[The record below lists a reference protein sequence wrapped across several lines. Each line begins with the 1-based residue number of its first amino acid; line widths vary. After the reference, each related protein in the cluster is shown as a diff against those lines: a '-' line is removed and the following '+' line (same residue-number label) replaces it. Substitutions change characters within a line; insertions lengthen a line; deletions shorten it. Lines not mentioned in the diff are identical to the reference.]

1 MSFCDRIPPR
11 KKENFMKNFE
21 LTLLSDDQVWG
32 SEEEKQLDV
41 LKSYG
46 TSALITDLTAL
57 TGILYYDDIVYTELF
72 NNHKIKGS
80 YWTKSVNNNERK
92 GIVTCSKNGDKLATS
107 ESYRD
112 RGIRPVLKS
121 NKVFNEVYSKRKLGE
136 NNAYEVEYGEYPQT
150 LADEKEQIKLE
161 KIYLL
166 EQLKKAEY
174 RTKMKKTGKVYTF
187 DSLPASPQNWKRKME
202 PISYDEFSYKNQK
215 YIRIWENCDR
225 YLWVKVEPI
234 TWLIDEETKSLV
246 SKKIL
251 LSGIRFAPESS
262 ENIDFEK
269 TDMKYYL
276 DNFMA
281 YEILS
286 QESLEYINKRLKE
299 INKELSELESLK
311 EKLLKEQNG
320 KKLIQK

>member
-1 MSFCDRIPPR
+1 
-11 KKENFMKNFE
+11 MKNFE
-21 LTLLSDDQVWG
+21 LTLLSADQVWG

-41 LKSYG
+41 LKRYG

-57 TGILYYDDIVYTELF
+57 TGILHYKGIVYTELF
-72 NNHKIKGS
+72 INHKLKGS
-80 YWTKSVNNNERK
+80 YWTKSEYNECK
-92 GIVTCSKNGDKLATS
+92 GIVTCSKNGDKSGSS
-107 ESYRD
+107 ESDRD
-112 RGIRPVLKS
+112 EGIRPVLKS

-136 NNAYEVEYGEYPQT
+136 NNVYEVEYGEYPQT

-166 EQLKKAEY
+166 EQLKKEEY

-187 DSLPASPQNWKRKME
+187 DSLSASPQNWKRKIE

-251 LSGIRFAPESS
+251 LSGIRFAPESKD
-262 ENIDFEK
+262 NIDFEK

-311 EKLLKEQNG
+311 EKLLKEQNE

>member
-1 MSFCDRIPPR
+1 
-11 KKENFMKNFE
+11 MKNFE
-21 LTLLSDDQVWG
+21 LTLLSADQVWG

-41 LKSYG
+41 LKRYG

-72 NNHKIKGS
+72 NNHEIKGS
-80 YWTKSVNNNERK
+80 YWTKSINNEHKR
-92 GIVTCSKNGDKLATS
+92 IVTCRKDGDKSVTS

-112 RGIRPVLKS
+112 EGIRPVLKS
-121 NKVFNEVYSKRKLGE
+121 SKVFNEVYSKRKLGE
-136 NNAYEVEYGEYPQT
+136 NNVYEVEYGEYPQT
-150 LADEKEQIKLE
+150 LADKTDQIKLE

-166 EQLKKAEY
+166 EQLKKEEY
-174 RTKMKKTGKVYTF
+174 RKKMKKTGKVYTF
-187 DSLPASPQNWKRKME
+187 DSLSAAPQNWNREIK

-225 YLWVKVEPI
+225 YLWIKVEPI

-251 LSGIRFAPESS
+251 LSGIRFAPKSS

-281 YEILS
+281 YEILT
-286 QESLEYINKRLKE
+286 QESLEYVNKRLKE